1 MRYPTVLNTALLF
14 VVSAVCAIPL
24 VSADTQIDA
33 LSDRAADFAIKQ
45 QAAGIALADK
55 LWGLAELGYL
65 EYQSSAELQSYLGEH
80 GFAIEA
86 GVGGIPTAF
95 VATFHSGTAAAAGPV
110 VALLAE
116 FDALPGL
123 NQAAL
128 PFRQVTE
135 EGAAGHACGH
145 HLFGAAS
152 ASAAVALSQWLQE
165 SQVKRNHQAGGH
177 SR

>member
-65 EYQSSAELQSYLGEH
+65 EYQSSAELQTYLGEH

-95 VATFHSGTAAAAGPV
+95 AATFHSGTAAAAGPV
-110 VALLAE
+110 VALAPRACVPAVPSLII
-116 FDALPGL
+116 LPCLSFCLGPV
-123 NQAAL
+123 
-128 PFRQVTE
+128 PFAR
-135 EGAAGHACGH
+135 
-145 HLFGAAS
+145 LL
-152 ASAAVALSQWLQE
+152 VALGGWLIPFA
-165 SQVKRNHQAGGH
+165 HL
-177 SR
+177 